1 MERYS
6 FSMYEDIGHR
16 VEFDAPSPA
25 SAQAF
30 FDAVIDGSLEP
41 EDVLRA
47 SELHVANSLGLVRH
61 IRNGWYKSEVID
73 RGIADYS
80 HGLEIVA

>member
-6 FSMYEDIGHR
+6 FSTYEDIGHR

-30 FDAVIDGSLEP
+30 FDAVLDGSLEP

-47 SELHVANSLGLVRH
+47 SELHYGNSLGLVRH

-80 HGLEIVA
+80 QGLEIVA